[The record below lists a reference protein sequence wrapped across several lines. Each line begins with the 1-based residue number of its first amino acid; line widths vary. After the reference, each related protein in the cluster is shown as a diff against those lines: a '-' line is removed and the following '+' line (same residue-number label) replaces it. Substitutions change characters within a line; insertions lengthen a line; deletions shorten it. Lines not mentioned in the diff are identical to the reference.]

1 MNSGKAIKIFA
12 VIAVLF
18 CNIGCD
24 QLSKQVVRNRMNFHE
39 TIPVGK
45 YVVLTR
51 TENSGAFLSV
61 GNTLTGPLKSFFLIF
76 FPVVIMI
83 ILASYLI
90 RITKISLPTI
100 IGICFVVGGGVGNL
114 YDRIVYGSVTDFM
127 HIDFGVFRTGIF
139 NMADVSIMTGI
150 AIILVDS
157 IFAKKTIG
165 QQV

>member
-1 MNSGKAIKIFA
+1 MNSGKAIRIIA
-12 VIAVLF
+12 VIVVLL

-39 TIPVGK
+39 TISVGK

-51 TENSGAFLSV
+51 TENAGAFLSV

-83 ILASYLI
+83 ILGSYLI
-90 RITKISLPTI
+90 RITKVSLPTI
-100 IGICFVVGGGVGNL
+100 VGICFVVGGGVGNL
-114 YDRIVYGSVTDFM
+114 YDRIVYGKVTDFM
-127 HIDFGVFRTGIF
+127 HIDFGLFRTGIF

-150 AIILVDS
+150 AVILIDS
-157 IFAKKTIG
+157 LFASRTLKE
-165 QQV
+165 QR